1 VVFEIASSLAANSW
15 RTVSM
20 LEMYSKTDYR
30 EGRIV
35 VLVKDFPDAGCR
47 INFVYGR
54 TSDAGLNRGFN
65 R

>member
-1 VVFEIASSLAANSW
+1 MVSEIASSLAANSW
-15 RTVSM
+15 RTASR

-35 VLVKDFPDAGCR
+35 VLAKDFTDAGCR
-47 INFVYGR
+47 INFVCGR
-54 TSDAGLNRGFN
+54 TSDAGSNHGFN

>member
-1 VVFEIASSLAANSW
+1 
-15 RTVSM
+15 
-20 LEMYSKTDYR
+20 MYSKTDYR

-35 VLVKDFPDAGCR
+35 VLAKDFPDAGCR

-54 TSDAGLNRGFN
+54 TSDAGSNRGFN